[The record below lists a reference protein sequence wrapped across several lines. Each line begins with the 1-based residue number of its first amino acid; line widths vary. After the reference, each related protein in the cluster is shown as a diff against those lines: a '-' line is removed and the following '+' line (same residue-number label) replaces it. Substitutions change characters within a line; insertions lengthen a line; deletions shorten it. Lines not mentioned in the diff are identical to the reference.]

1 MEGTKKKSTS
11 FQEYSW
17 NSEVE
22 ATWISLIGWH
32 NKTSTI
38 YVLFM
43 AIYLGVSLPQVHY
56 QDWNVKTFLYQSTLV
71 LPGMPQ
77 LAVLKLLLSFISNGS
92 GK

>member
-1 MEGTKKKSTS
+1 
-11 FQEYSW
+11 
-17 NSEVE
+17 
-22 ATWISLIGWH
+22 
-32 NKTSTI
+32 
-38 YVLFM
+38 M

-92 GK
+92 GNNYVVFLYLCIIKIIFQGQTMSIKNI

>member
-1 MEGTKKKSTS
+1 
-11 FQEYSW
+11 
-17 NSEVE
+17 
-22 ATWISLIGWH
+22 
-32 NKTSTI
+32 
-38 YVLFM
+38 M

-92 GK
+92 GKYLCSFFLFMHYQNYISRSNYVYQEYLNKIENLT